1 MRQLLADIKFRQPRI
16 WTDKDGKRSVVS
28 RLTKDDVRLEVDE
41 DLGIIYIKDERYSI
55 HNADI
60 DCWRPI
66 GSAGADAVRKP
77 RAK

>member
-16 WTDKDGKRSVVS
+16 WTDKDGKRTVVTKI
-28 RLTKDDVRLEVDE
+28 TKDDARLEVDE
-41 DLGIIYIKDERYSI
+41 DLGILYIRDERFSI
-55 HNADI
+55 HHPDV

-77 RAK
+77 KGK